1 MITRVRE
8 AAQILKVT
16 PQTVRNWCNQGKL
29 EYELSAAGQRIFDP
43 EKLEA
48 YKRKQLGIPE
58 PKPTEHK
65 IFYTRTSS
73 KQDVSLENQYEKL
86 VKAYGEPDYKYKDF
100 SSGLNENRKGLNKL
114 IKDLEKLDGTKTIY
128 VTNKDRLTRFGFKYL
143 TELFKTYNATVVSLD
158 DDETKEPLEIL
169 MQEFM
174 NLLSSYAGKFYR
186 LRGWEQRKQ
195 FLTKVQT
202 EVDTR
207 ATT

>member
-73 KQDVSLENQYEKL
+73 KQDIGIETQYEKL
-86 VKAYGEPDYKYKDF
+86 AKAYGEPDCKYKDF

-174 NLLSSYAGKFYR
+174 NLLASYAGKFYR

-195 FLTKVQT
+195 FLTKVQA
-202 EVDTR
+202 EVDTHV
-207 ATT
+207 TE

>member
-1 MITRVRE
+1 MFMITRVRE

-29 EYELSAAGQRIFDP
+29 EYELSAAGQRIFNP

-65 IFYTRTSS
+65 IFYTRTSNE
-73 KQDVSLENQYEKL
+73 QDVSIENQYEKL
-86 VKAYGEPDYKYKDF
+86 LKAYGKPEYKYKDF

-128 VTNKDRLTRFGFKYL
+128 
-143 TELFKTYNATVVSLD
+143 
-158 DDETKEPLEIL
+158 I
-169 MQEFM
+169 
-174 NLLSSYAGKFYR
+174 
-186 LRGWEQRKQ
+186 
-195 FLTKVQT
+195 
-202 EVDTR
+202 
-207 ATT
+207 